1 MAGSTVPVGSGGDT
15 SMATEN
21 QTQSESMTSGMVWL
35 GIAIVVVIAVAYFA
49 M

>member
-1 MAGSTVPVGSGGDT
+1 
-15 SMATEN
+15 MATEN
-21 QTQSESMTSGMVWL
+21 QAQGESMTSGMVWL